1 MLFSRLFYKQKHAC
15 NDCNKFVTVHFLAVC
30 TENRPDFTDEKIEN
44 RRKQAVIISGKNY
57 NFFELY
63 KLHKNTKETNLTAF
77 ILCRYNNA
85 IDAHPNSLPQRRKDS
100 LRLFHIQGVEEE
112 ERRQCKLEL
121 HFPAKK
127 FVAFALTMIIFLSS
141 VVTAVATTI
150 AATIVDDNNTYT
162 IQVLSS
168 KTEDILAQAQVKVG
182 PHDVVTRNDEH
193 GIVIHVRRGY
203 EVNVT
208 AEGKTTPVI
217 MYTNET
223 AAQALEKAKVQV
235 SDKDQLNVPLDQE
248 LSEGDKVEVTKQY
261 GIHVLLDG
269 GFVSPVVSEGTV
281 EQALEESGISL
292 NEDDIVTP
300 SPDTPVGDGLVV
312 TVKRVT
318 YRDVTK
324 TEEIPYTTVTK
335 ESDTV
340 SQGSFRVTAVG
351 ETGEREVVVREKL
364 VDGIVKETKTVSSAV
379 VKQPVAEVKLVAPS
393 KKEVVAEVSAAPTFT
408 DKNGKQMTYKKVLKG
423 KATAYTSNG
432 GRTATGKPAKVGYV
446 AVDPKIIPYGTKLY
460 ITSPNGKV
468 VYGYAEAADTGGAM
482 LSGRIL
488 VDLYYDTESQC
499 NSFGVRNMLI
509 YVLD

>member
-1 MLFSRLFYKQKHAC
+1 M
-15 NDCNKFVTVHFLAVC
+15 
-30 TENRPDFTDEKIEN
+30 
-44 RRKQAVIISGKNY
+44 
-57 NFFELY
+57 
-63 KLHKNTKETNLTAF
+63 
-77 ILCRYNNA
+77 
-85 IDAHPNSLPQRRKDS
+85 
-100 LRLFHIQGVEEE
+100 
-112 ERRQCKLEL
+112 EL

-182 PHDVVTRNDEH
+182 PHDVVTRDDEH
-193 GIVIHVRRGY
+193 GIVIHIRRGY

-217 MYTNET
+217 VYANET
-223 AAQALEKAKVQV
+223 AAQALEKAGVQV
-235 SDKDQLNVPLDQE
+235 SDKDQVSVPLDKD
-248 LSEGDKVEVTKQY
+248 LSEGDQVQVTKQY

-281 EQALEESGISL
+281 GQALEESGISL
-292 NEDDIVTP
+292 GEDDIVTP
-300 SPDTPVGDGLVV
+300 SPETPVGDGLVV
-312 TVKRVT
+312 AVKRVT
-318 YRDVTK
+318 YREVTK

-335 ESDTV
+335 EDDTI
-340 SQGSFRVTAVG
+340 SQGAYRVTTVG
-351 ETGEREVVVREKL
+351 ETGQREVVAREKL
-364 VDGIVKETKTVSSAV
+364 VDGIVNETETVSSAI
-379 VKQPVAEVKLVAPS
+379 VKQPVAEVKLVAPDQ
-393 KKEVVAEVSAAPTFT
+393 ETVEEVSAPTFT
-408 DKNGKQMTYKKVLKG
+408 DKNGNQVTYSKVLKG

-432 GRTATGKPAKVGYV
+432 GRTATGKPAQVGYV

-460 ITSPNGKV
+460 ITSSNGKV

-482 LSGRIL
+482 LSGRVL
-488 VDLYYDTESQC
+488 VDLYYNTESQC

-509 YVLD
+509 YILD

>member
-1 MLFSRLFYKQKHAC
+1 M
-15 NDCNKFVTVHFLAVC
+15 
-30 TENRPDFTDEKIEN
+30 
-44 RRKQAVIISGKNY
+44 
-57 NFFELY
+57 
-63 KLHKNTKETNLTAF
+63 
-77 ILCRYNNA
+77 
-85 IDAHPNSLPQRRKDS
+85 
-100 LRLFHIQGVEEE
+100 
-112 ERRQCKLEL
+112 EL

-193 GIVIHVRRGY
+193 GINIQIRRGY
-203 EVNVT
+203 EVGVT
-208 AEGKTTPVI
+208 AEGKTTPVT

-223 AAQALEKAKVQV
+223 AAQALQKAGVQV
-235 SDKDQLNVPLDQE
+235 SDKDQLNVPLEEE
-248 LSEGDKVEVTKQY
+248 LSEGDQVKVTKQY
-261 GIHVLLDG
+261 GVHVLLDG

-281 EQALEESGISL
+281 EQALEQSGISL
-292 NEDDIVTP
+292 GEEDIVTP
-300 SPDTPVGDGLVV
+300 SLDTPVGDGLVV

-318 YRDVTK
+318 YRETTK

-340 SQGSFRVTAVG
+340 SKGSYRVTTVG
-351 ETGEREVVVREKL
+351 ETGQREVVVRDKL
-364 VDGIVKETKTVSSAV
+364 VDGIVKESETVDSGI
-379 VKQPVAEVKLVAPS
+379 VKQPVAEVKLVAPAE
-393 KKEVVAEVSAAPTFT
+393 KEEVEEVSASPTFT
-408 DKNGKQMTYKKVLKG
+408 DKNGKQVTYKKLLKG
-423 KATAYTSNG
+423 KTTAYTSNG
-432 GRTATGKPAKVGYV
+432 GRTATGKPAQVGYV
-446 AVDPKIIPYGTKLY
+446 AVDPKVIPYGTKLY

-482 LSGRIL
+482 LSGRVM

-509 YVLD
+509 YILD